1 MQIARAQPP
10 PVVRGDLRRD
20 LPALIAR
27 APKGL
32 QLVVYHSAV
41 LGYLQS
47 ASERGAF
54 VRSVRQLDAVWI
66 SNEAPSVFPELAKAS
81 PPRRTPDQFLL
92 AVDGKPVAW
101 TGPHGQSI
109 TWFAT

>member
-1 MQIARAQPP
+1 M
-10 PVVRGDLRRD
+10 VRGDLRRD

-32 QLVVYHSAV
+32 QLVAYHSAV

-54 VRSVRQLDAVWI
+54 ARSVRQLDAVWI

-81 PPRRTPDQFLL
+81 PPPRTRDQFLL
-92 AVDGKPVAW
+92 AVDGKPVA
-101 TGPHGQSI
+101 
-109 TWFAT
+109 